1 MAGYKNSHQLVHSTA
16 MTAMM
21 ATVDKPI
28 TSMARVAIGSRAQP
42 SSLPYPVFS
51 TVKPSLSLNYSTL
64 TSHNTY
70 SPSPPPH
77 PSNITPSTMTH
88 EKVALIGSGNWGS
101 AIAKIVGR
109 NVHQYDHIDNEVKM
123 WVFEE
128 KVNGRNLTEI
138 INSEHENVKYL
149 PGIKLPE
156 NVIACPDLLETVRDA
171 TMLVFVVPHQFVASV
186 CRQLKGK
193 INPNAKAISLIKGID
208 VSDDGF
214 RLITDMIQ
222 DSLGIRAC
230 VLSGAN
236 IASEVAEEKFCE
248 TTIGYRDVNDG
259 ELFRQIFH
267 TPTFRVNI
275 VEDVVG
281 VEMCGALKNI
291 IAIGGGLVDGLKLGA
306 NTKAAIIRIGLYEM
320 RKFTKMYYEG
330 VKDETFFE
338 SCGVADL
345 ITTCAGGRNRK
356 VAEAHVLTGKSFDQL
371 EKEMLNGQKLQGT
384 STAKDMYNIL
394 SKKGM
399 THQFPLMTT
408 IYRICYEDL
417 PPIKIVED
425 I

>member
-1 MAGYKNSHQLVHSTA
+1 MAGGKNSHSLAQQPVTASTFVGSPSA
-16 MTAMM
+16 VGT
-21 ATVDKPI
+21 DKPI
-28 TSMARVAIGSRAQP
+28 TSMARVGR
-42 SSLPYPVFS
+42 
-51 TVKPSLSLNYSTL
+51 
-64 TSHNTY
+64 
-70 SPSPPPH
+70 
-77 PSNITPSTMTH
+77 
-88 EKVALIGSGNWGS
+88 GS

-109 NVHQYDHIDNEVKM
+109 NVQQFDHFDNEVKM

-138 INSEHENVKYL
+138 INTEHENVKYL

-156 NVIACPDLLETVRDA
+156 NIIACPDLLETVKDA
-171 TMLVFVVPHQFVASV
+171 TMLVFVVPHQFVSSI
-186 CRQLKGK
+186 CKQLKGK
-193 INPNAKAISLIKGID
+193 INPQAKAISLIKGID
-208 VSDDGF
+208 VCDDGF

-222 DSLGIRAC
+222 ESLNVRAC
-230 VLSGAN
+230 MLSGAN
-236 IASEVAEEKFCE
+236 IATEVAEEKFCE
-248 TTIGYRDVNDG
+248 TTIGYRNRGDG
-259 ELFRQIFH
+259 ELFREIFH

-275 VEDVVG
+275 IEDVVG

-320 RKFTKMYYEG
+320 RKFTKMFYEG

-371 EKEMLNGQKLQGT
+371 EQEMLNGQKLQGT

-394 SKKGM
+394 IKKGL
-399 THQFPLMTT
+399 THEFPLMTT

-417 PPIKIVED
+417 PSIKIVED